1 MSLMTLLELGWFG
14 AIVLLA
20 FLMLKGSVSAL
31 MALIAFLG
39 AITIHYFT
47 NKGDPFI
54 VNLAPLG
61 AGFRMFV
68 AEFVMILALLTGNIL
83 LFLLSL
89 AYIPFEYYVGD

>member
-14 AIVLLA
+14 VIVLLA

-31 MALIAFLG
+31 FALIAFLG
-39 AITIHYFT
+39 AIGIHYLT

-68 AEFVMILALLTGNIL
+68 AEFVMILSLLTGNIP
-83 LFLLSL
+83 LFLLSA